1 MIHDEPF
8 GSLERRRT
16 LTIAVLVM
24 FALLMLRLYQLQL
37 LYHVEMD
44 KKSEENSVRAL
55 VKDPVRGYIYDRYG
69 KLIVDVGPS
78 YAITLV
84 PAEFEKRN
92 IPLLSSILQMEPQ
105 ALEDRIAKARVY
117 SPYIPARIK
126 RDVDMKTLAA
136 IEEHLT
142 ALRGVSF
149 QVESKR
155 VYPTAAHASH
165 LLGYRREISDVQL
178 SDAQLSDATEYYRP
192 GDLVGVAGLEARY
205 EKLLRGIKGF
215 EYVSVNSKGQIIGS
229 FEDGKRDVTAKE
241 GDDLLLSVDVNLQAF
256 AESLMTNYSGAIV
269 AMDPSD
275 GGILALVSKP
285 DYDPSIMSG
294 VTPADLWAE
303 LQTNPEK
310 PLFNRATL
318 TRYPPGSTFKMV
330 LASAALQEGIIDEN
344 YRIHCTGGFRFGN
357 RVFKDL
363 HVHGSVNVVEAIQ
376 RSCNVFFYQLMLKV
390 GFDKWNEY
398 GRRYG
403 FGQTTNTDTGDETT
417 GLLPSAQYYDTRY
430 GKGKWTQGFLISL
443 AIGQGEVGVS
453 PLQMARYAAAL
464 ANGGIVYRP
473 HAVEPVRDKETGKIE
488 SVPHDSTLLGLSPH
502 VMELIR
508 EGMRRVV
515 HEPGGTGAL
524 ARIPGVISAGKTGT
538 AENPHGRDHAWYIGF
553 APFDNPKI
561 AVAVLLEN
569 SGFGGAK
576 AAPLAG
582 LVMEK
587 YLYRELI
594 RNKPKA
600 VQAQKTVAGVTAP
613 GTH

>member
-8 GSLERRRT
+8 GSHERRRT
-16 LTIAVLVM
+16 LTIAVLAM

-78 YAITLV
+78 YSVTLV

-105 ALEDRIAKARVY
+105 VLDDRIARARLY
-117 SPYIPARIK
+117 SPYLPARIK

-136 IEEHLT
+136 IEERLT
-142 ALRGVSF
+142 TLRGVSF

-155 VYPTAAHASH
+155 VYPTPAHASH
-165 LLGYRREISDVQL
+165 LLGYRREISD
-178 SDAQLSDATEYYRP
+178 AQLSDATDSYRQ

-205 EKLLRGIKGF
+205 EQKLRGIKGF

-241 GDDLLLSVDVNLQAF
+241 GDDLLLSIDVSLQAL
-256 AESLMTNYSGAIV
+256 AESLMTNHSGAIV

-275 GGILALVSKP
+275 GGLLAFVSKP

-294 VTPADLWAE
+294 VTPADIWSE
-303 LQTNPEK
+303 LQTNPAK
-310 PLFNRATL
+310 PLFNRASL

-330 LASAALQEGIIDEN
+330 LAAAALQEGIIDEN
-344 YRIHCTGGFRFGN
+344 FRIRCTGGFRFGN

-376 RSCNVFFYQLMLKV
+376 KSCNVFFYQLMLKV

-398 GRRYG
+398 GRRFG
-403 FGQTTNTDTGDETT
+403 FGQATNTDTGEETT
-417 GLLPSAQYYDTRY
+417 GLLPSAQYYDSRY

-453 PLQMARYAAAL
+453 PLQMVRYAAAL
-464 ANGGIVYRP
+464 ANGGSVYRP
-473 HAVEPVRDKETGKIE
+473 HAVEVVRSKETGKIE
-488 SVPHDSTLLGLSPH
+488 AVPHDSTLLGLSPH
-502 VMELIR
+502 VIELIR
-508 EGMRRVV
+508 EGMQRVV
-515 HEPGGTGAL
+515 HAPGGTGSL
-524 ARIPGVISAGKTGT
+524 ARIPGIISAGKTGT
-538 AENPHGRDHAWYIGF
+538 AENPHGKDHAWYVGF

-600 VQAQKTVAGVTAP
+600 VQAQKSVAGATTPVA
-613 GTH
+613 H

>member
-1 MIHDEPF
+1 MIHDEQF

-16 LTIAVLVM
+16 LTIFILAV

-55 VKDPVRGYIYDRYG
+55 VKEPVRGYIYDRNG

-78 YAITLV
+78 YSVTLV

-105 ALEDRIAKARVY
+105 TLEERINRAKVY
-117 SPYIPARIK
+117 SPFLPARIK
-126 RDVDMKTLAA
+126 RDVDMRTLAA
-136 IEEHLT
+136 IEENMT
-142 ALRGVSF
+142 TLRGVSF

-155 VYPTAAHASH
+155 VYPTSAHASH
-165 LLGYRREISDVQL
+165 LLGYRREISD
-178 SDAQLSDATEYYRP
+178 AQLTEATEARP
-192 GDLVGVAGLEARY
+192 GDLVGVAGLESRY
-205 EKLLRGIKGF
+205 EQLLRGIKGF

-229 FEDGKRDVTAKE
+229 FEDGKRDRSAEE
-241 GDDLLLSVDVNLQAF
+241 GDDLLLSVDVGLQAF

-269 AMDPSD
+269 AMDPND

-303 LQTNPEK
+303 LQTSPTK

-330 LASAALQEGIIDEN
+330 LAAAALQEGIIDEN
-344 YRIHCTGGFRFGN
+344 FRIHCTGGFRFGN
-357 RVFKDL
+357 RTFTDL

-390 GFDKWNEY
+390 GFDKWTEY
-398 GRRYG
+398 GRRFG
-403 FGQTTNTDTGDETT
+403 FGQYTNTDTGEETT
-417 GLLPSAQYYDTRY
+417 GLLPSTQYYDSRY

-473 HAVEPVRDKETGKIE
+473 HAVEMVRNKERHTLDPI
-488 SVPHDSTLLGLSPH
+488 PHDSTLVGLSPH
-502 VMELIR
+502 VMDLIR
-508 EGMRRVV
+508 DGMQRVV
-515 HEPGGTGAL
+515 HAPGGTGGL

-538 AENPHGRDHAWYIGF
+538 AQNPHGRDHAWYIGF
-553 APFDNPKI
+553 APFDHPKI
-561 AVAVLLEN
+561 AIAVMLEN

-582 LVMEK
+582 LVMER
-587 YLYRELI
+587 YLYGELI

-600 VQAQKTVAGVTAP
+600 VQAQKSVAGALLSP
-613 GTH
+613 DQQH

>member
-1 MIHDEPF
+1 MIHDEQF

-16 LTIAVLVM
+16 LTIVVLAV

-55 VKDPVRGYIYDRYG
+55 VKDPVRGYIYDRNG

-78 YAITLV
+78 YSVTLV

-92 IPLLSSILQMEPQ
+92 IPLLASILQMDPQ
-105 ALEDRIAKARVY
+105 LLEDRINRARVY
-117 SPYIPARIK
+117 SPFLPARMK

-136 IEEHLT
+136 IEEHMT
-142 ALRGVSF
+142 ILRGVSF

-155 VYPTAAHASH
+155 VYPTTAHASH
-165 LLGYRREISDVQL
+165 LLGYRREISD
-178 SDAQLSDATEYYRP
+178 AQLSEAAESRP
-192 GDLVGVAGLEARY
+192 GDLVGVAGLEAHY
-205 EKLLRGIKGF
+205 EQLLRGIKGY

-229 FEDGKRDVTAKE
+229 FEDGKRDHSAQE
-241 GDDLLLSVDVNLQAF
+241 GDDLLLSVDVGVQAF

-269 AMDPSD
+269 ALDPND
-275 GGILALVSKP
+275 GGVIALVSKP

-294 VTPADLWAE
+294 VTPADLWGE
-303 LQTNPEK
+303 LQTNPAK

-330 LASAALQEGIIDEN
+330 LASAALEEGIIDEN
-344 YRIHCTGGFRFGN
+344 FRIHCTGGFRFGN
-357 RVFKDL
+357 RTFTDL

-390 GFDKWNEY
+390 GFDKWTEY
-398 GRRYG
+398 GRRFG
-403 FGQTTNTDTGDETT
+403 FGQTTNTDTGEETT
-417 GLLPSAQYYDTRY
+417 GLLPSTQYYDSRY
-430 GKGKWTQGFLISL
+430 GKGKWTQGFLVSL

-464 ANGGIVYRP
+464 ANGGVVYRP
-473 HAVEPVRDKETGKIE
+473 HAVEMVRNKDTHSIDAI
-488 SVPHDSTLLGLSPH
+488 PHDSTLVGLSPH
-502 VMELIR
+502 VMDLVR
-508 EGMRRVV
+508 EGMQRVV
-515 HEPGGTGAL
+515 HAPGGTGSL

-538 AENPHGRDHAWYIGF
+538 AQNSHGKDHAWYIGF
-553 APFDNPKI
+553 APFDHPKI

-569 SGFGGAK
+569 SGYGGVK

-582 LVMEK
+582 LVMER
-587 YLYRELI
+587 YLYGELI

-600 VQAQKTVAGVTAP
+600 VQIQKSVAGTTAP
-613 GTH
+613 AAR